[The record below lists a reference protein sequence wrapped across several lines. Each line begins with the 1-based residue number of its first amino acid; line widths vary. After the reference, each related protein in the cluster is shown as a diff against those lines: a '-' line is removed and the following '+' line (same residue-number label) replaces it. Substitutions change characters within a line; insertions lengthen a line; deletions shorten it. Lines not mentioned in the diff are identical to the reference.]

1 MTKKSVMVL
10 EFIRQYILVHGFPPS
25 FDDIARGLQLKS
37 RSNIHRLVH
46 KLRKEGHLSLKAKK
60 FRSIQLT
67 DRSVDQVSAL

>member
-1 MTKKSVMVL
+1 VTKKSVMVL

-67 DRSVDQVSAL
+67 GGSVDQVSAL

>member
-1 MTKKSVMVL
+1 VTKKSVMVL

>member
-1 MTKKSVMVL
+1 MVL